1 MVAWTLDSPRG
12 LRAVLVA
19 ALIGVGVAF
28 ACASSPESSEMAQSS
43 EAGAEAA
50 VGVLTDV
57 WVERDGDSSLVTLVG
72 LEEPVYTAFLH
83 DDPTALVLDLS
94 GTEVAGPTDP
104 QAVYDGLVEQ
114 VSFSTFDGGTDG
126 AMTRVEISLAGN
138 AQYEVSPGEHGL
150 TLRLT
155 PAAGIDEDVLAEEM
169 PVASDEMD
177 PWADPGMETVSAEG
191 SELDSDPM
199 IEEVPASPASSLAAV
214 EVAPAGEG
222 VLLHLMA
229 DGIIGETSSFT
240 LDDPDRLVVD
250 LPGLQSGVSQDSI
263 AVDLPQVSRVR
274 IGAHPDKVRVVIDG
288 GAEARDFEG
297 RRLMPASNGL
307 FVTVGSGEALDQ
319 ALAAA
324 MAASG
329 AAATRMAAAE
339 EEISE
344 DGLEMVE
351 EVEVDVAE
359 AEVSEADLVDDQDWT
374 EVDDSL
380 EMDEPAVAQAD
391 AAGAMPEVATLATVH
406 GIHFDSQQERDRI
419 VVLSEG
425 LVQYEALYPD
435 PESMVLSISGAT
447 IPRDAEGRITPTP
460 GGPVSLITAFQQPD
474 VETPEVRVVVKRAAD
489 LEPEITRRGEIV
501 FIDFPHTGMAA
512 AAPPAFAGTAQMTA
526 NGAPAPMG
534 GVTPVAADTA
544 ALAVPESPQG
554 GESGMTAMGDE
565 AGSYDELASQPA
577 SLDGLEGVEMGD
589 MPEIGQPAAIDV
601 SGMDAP
607 SLEPMGPGA
616 PAALEPPAAVDML
629 EEGGLI
635 DGKEYE
641 GRRISLDFKD
651 VEIADVLRI
660 IAEVSDLNI
669 VAGEEVTGK
678 VTIRLV
684 DVPWDQALDVILL
697 TKGLGFVR
705 VGNVLR
711 IAPADILAQEEEIR
725 LQERRNKEK
734 LEDLV
739 VKLHPVNYAAVNDVK
754 NLVQRLLSSRGTVN
768 IDERTNT
775 VILKDIASV
784 IDEASALINA
794 IDTQT
799 PQVMIEAK
807 IVEAALDFS
816 RELGT
821 VWSIGTNPLQ
831 DGFSAG
837 SDPRK
842 DLGTEDFLFHDEN
855 SVIFSNPIT
864 SLASGLASLNAFIL
878 DEKIDL
884 GVSLAAAE
892 SSGDGKVISSPRVVT
907 LDNREA
913 EIEQGVSI
921 PFQTFENGDAKL
933 EFIDAVLRL
942 KVTPHITADKSI
954 IMKLEVER
962 NAPDD
967 SVQTPTG
974 SPAIAKNEA
983 KTETLVKDGQTLVIG
998 GIYTVVRSQRE
1009 SRVPYLHMIPF
1020 IGNAFKS
1027 REVTDQ
1033 RKELLIF
1040 VTPRVVLQP
1049 NAA

>member
-1 MVAWTLDSPRG
+1 MA
-12 LRAVLVA
+12 
-19 ALIGVGVAF
+19 
-28 ACASSPESSEMAQSS
+28 ACAAPPATQDDTRSAETDARS
-43 EAGAEAA
+43 GAE
-50 VGVLTDV
+50 VLTDV
-57 WVERDGDSSLVTLVG
+57 WVERDGDASLVTLVG

-83 DDPTALVLDLS
+83 EDPSALVLDIA
-94 GTEVAGPTDP
+94 GTEVSGPGDP

-114 VSFSTFDGGTDG
+114 VSVSTFEGGADG
-126 AMTRVEISLAGN
+126 AMTRVEVTLSGET
-138 AQYEVSPGEHGL
+138 QYEVIPHDAGLVLRLSAVTPAEDDSLASEDAAPGEEG
-150 TLRLT
+150 
-155 PAAGIDEDVLAEEM
+155 
-169 PVASDEMD
+169 D
-177 PWADPGMETVSAEG
+177 PWADPGLETVSAEEPEPG
-191 SELDSDPM
+191 MEPVAEM
-199 IEEVPASPASSLAAV
+199 APPQPATTLNGVDVSATEAGLLVHLAAD
-214 EVAPAGEG
+214 G
-222 VLLHLMA
+222 V
-229 DGIIGETSSFT
+229 IGATEAFT
-240 LDDPDRLVVD
+240 LADPERLVLD
-250 LPGLQSGVSQDSI
+250 LPGLVSGVAKGTMS
-263 AVDLPQVSRVR
+263 VDGEMVDRVR
-274 IGAHPDKVRVVIDG
+274 VGSHADKVRVVFDG
-288 GAEARDFEG
+288 GDASGVFDG
-297 RRLMPASNGL
+297 RRLVPAANGL
-307 FVTVGSGEALDQ
+307 FLTLGSGDDLDG
-319 ALAAA
+319 ALAVALA
-324 MAASG
+324 ESNGPAPMAEVETEVADSEVEP
-329 AAATRMAAAE
+329 MADESIAVE
-339 EEISE
+339 ET
-344 DGLEMVE
+344 DGELEMVADATSVE
-351 EVEVDVAE
+351 EASVV
-359 AEVSEADLVDDQDWT
+359 EVSETAPEL
-374 EVDDSL
+374 
-380 EMDEPAVAQAD
+380 
-391 AAGAMPEVATLATVH
+391 GATVVATVH
-406 GIHFDSQQERDRI
+406 GIHFDSQAERDRI

-425 LVQYEALYPD
+425 LVEYEALFPD
-435 PESMVLSISGAT
+435 SESMVLSISGAS
-447 IPRDAEGRITPTP
+447 IPREAEGRITPTP
-460 GGPVSLITAFQQPD
+460 GGPVSLITAFQQPE
-474 VETPEVRVVVKRAAD
+474 VSTPEVRIVVKRAPE
-489 LEPEITRRGEIV
+489 LEPEISRRGEIL
-501 FIDFPHTGMAA
+501 FIDFPRTGAVA
-512 AAPPAFAGTAQMTA
+512 AAPPAFPGTTQVLATGSPQ
-526 NGAPAPMG
+526 PAP

-544 ALAVPESPQG
+544 ALAVEESMPSEVG
-554 GESGMTAMGDE
+554 ASESGTAVVTITGEDGTE
-565 AGSYDELASQPA
+565 VVAVTPEEYGELASEPAGMDGMEGAEIAALPEFSEPA
-577 SLDGLEGVEMGD
+577 SIDPAGGLEG
-589 MPEIGQPAAIDV
+589 PTLPTTY
-601 SGMDAP
+601 
-607 SLEPMGPGA
+607 EPMGAAA

-651 VEIADVLRI
+651 VEVADVLRI
-660 IAEVSDLNI
+660 VAEVSDLNI

-739 VKLHPVNYAAVNDVK
+739 VKLHPVNYASVEDVK
-754 NLVQRLLSSRGTVN
+754 DLVQRLLSSRGTVN
-768 IDERTNT
+768 IDKRTNT

-831 DGFSAG
+831 DGFGG
-837 SDPRK
+837 SDDPRR
-842 DLGTEDFLFHDEN
+842 DLGGEDFLFHDQN
-855 SVIFSNPIT
+855 NVIFSNPIT
-864 SLASGLASLNAFIL
+864 SLATGLVNMNAFIL
-878 DEKIDL
+878 DEQIDL

-954 IMKLEVER
+954 IMALEVER

-983 KTETLVKDGQTLVIG
+983 RTETLVKDGQTLVIG
-998 GIYTVVRSQRE
+998 GIYTVVKSTRE
-1009 SRVPYLHMIPF
+1009 SRVPYLASIP
-1020 IGNAFKS
+1020 ILGKAFKAK
-1027 REVTDQ
+1027 EVTDQ

-1040 VTPRVVLQP
+1040 VTPRVVVAP
-1049 NAA
+1049 SA